1 MINWALKLKTAVVLV
16 AVGSIAASAAPLV
29 WRLRGHDVVIP
40 QVAVIQAQAPTADT
54 SIDLAPVLSLSPFG
68 AMPQAENTTA
78 APAAPLDLTL
88 LGVIVRDDPTRS
100 MALIGTPAGE
110 ANYRIGDT
118 VTENIKLTDV
128 FSDHILIDI
137 NGESRRL
144 GFDGAEVAE
153 QKGDIPTGEDRLAA
167 IMGIGQG
174 TTISAQ
180 NDAAAR
186 AVPVTTQDYID
197 MWRDRIKANPTEVL
211 NAIGLV
217 PTENGYRIAEKHDSG
232 VNRAGL
238 RAGDIVSTLNG
249 QPVGDID
256 SDRALY
262 DQVAESGIA
271 RIEVERDGRTIV
283 MSFPLR

>member
-1 MINWALKLKTAVVLV
+1 MNNWTSKLKTAVVLV
-16 AVGSIAASAAPLV
+16 SLGSVAAAAGPLV

-40 QVAVIQAQAPTADT
+40 PVAVIQAQTPEAETA
-54 SIDLAPVLSLSPFG
+54 IDLDPLLSLSPFG
-68 AMPQAENTTA
+68 AMPPAESTSATLS
-78 APAAPLDLTL
+78 APLDLTL
-88 LGVIVRDDPTRS
+88 LGVIVRDDPARS
-100 MALIGTPAGE
+100 MALIGTPGGE
-110 ANYRIGDT
+110 ANYRIGDNVGET
-118 VTENIKLTDV
+118 VTLTAV
-128 FSDHILIDI
+128 FSDHILLDIDR
-137 NGESRRL
+137 ESRKL
-144 GFDGAEVAE
+144 SFDGSDIDDQIA
-153 QKGDIPTGEDRLAA
+153 DIPTGEDRLAA

-186 AVPVTTQDYID
+186 AEPVTTQDYID

-217 PTENGYRIAEKHDSG
+217 PTESGYMIAEKHDSG